1 MELSPRRCAM
11 PSIDQTFARGE
22 HVCYRAR
29 LHWIVLVVPFALAVA
44 IGVPGLL
51 LIVFSWA
58 FWMDNFA
65 LQSALVSGI
74 VMLQVAGWAVLL
86 GLLNRVSDEIAVTN
100 RRVVLNSGALIKRRA
115 AQFSLQEI
123 DSIEI
128 QQNDL
133 GRMLDYGS
141 IVVHSANKTTGPFR
155 YVSRPFEFK
164 RRVEEEIA
172 KAKKPLQ

>member
-1 MELSPRRCAM
+1 M
-11 PSIDQTFARGE
+11 PSSNQGLASGE
-22 HVCYRAR
+22 RVCDRAR
-29 LHWIVLVVPFALAVA
+29 LHWIVLVVPFVLAVA

-86 GLLNRVSDEIAVTN
+86 GLLNRVSDEITVTN
-100 RRVVLNSGALIKRRA
+100 RRVVLNSGALIKWRA

-128 QQNDL
+128 QQSDL
-133 GRMLDYGS
+133 GCMLDYGS
-141 IVVHSANKTTGPFR
+141 IVVHSGNKTDGPFR
-155 YVSRPFEFK
+155 YVSHPFELR
-164 RRVEEEIA
+164 RRVEEEIRNA
-172 KAKKPLQ
+172 AVSQKTAA

>member
-1 MELSPRRCAM
+1 M
-11 PSIDQTFARGE
+11 PSIDQTFARAE

-29 LHWIVLVVPFALAVA
+29 LHWIVLVGPFVLAVVF
-44 IGVPGLL
+44 GVPGVL

-128 QQNDL
+128 QPSDL

-141 IVVHSANKTTGPFR
+141 IVVHAAGKTAGPFR
-155 YVSRPFEFK
+155 DVSQPFEFT
-164 RRVEEEIA
+164 RRVEEEIR
-172 KAKKPLQ
+172 KAAVSQKTAA